1 MEKTDINISQL
12 LLQIKA
18 IKLDPAN
25 PFKWA
30 SGILSPIYCDNR
42 KTLSYPSVRKEIKH
56 AFIDKVE
63 SLYPNANTIA
73 GVATGAIAHG
83 AMVADEM
90 DKPFVYIRSSA
101 KQHGMENLIEG
112 ELKEGARVVVLED
125 LVSTGGSSLKAVKAL
140 RDAGAEVL
148 GMIAIFSYGFDIA
161 DNNFK
166 RMQCRLNTLT
176 NYHTVINEGIKS
188 GYMNAS
194 QKKLLEEWR
203 SDPENWGK

>member
-30 SGILSPIYCDNR
+30 SGILSPIYCDHR

-101 KQHGMENLIEG
+101 KQHGMENL
-112 ELKEGARVVVLED
+112 
-125 LVSTGGSSLKAVKAL
+125 
-140 RDAGAEVL
+140 
-148 GMIAIFSYGFDIA
+148 
-161 DNNFK
+161 
-166 RMQCRLNTLT
+166 
-176 NYHTVINEGIKS
+176 
-188 GYMNAS
+188 
-194 QKKLLEEWR
+194 
-203 SDPENWGK
+203 

>member
-1 MEKTDINISQL
+1 MENTDIIISQQ

-25 PFKWA
+25 PFKWT

-42 KTLSYPSVRKEIKH
+42 KTLSYPEVRKKIKE
-56 AFIDKVE
+56 AFINEVQQR
-63 SLYPNANTIA
+63 YPSANTIA

-83 AMVADEM
+83 ALVADEM

-101 KQHGMENLIEG
+101 KKHGMENLIEG
-112 ELKEGARVVVLED
+112 ELSEGARVVVIED

-161 DNNFK
+161 KDHFK
-166 RMQCRLNTLT
+166 EMQCQLTTLT
-176 NYHTVINEGIKS
+176 NYNTVVNQGIKS
-188 GYMNAS
+188 GYMDAN
-194 QKKLLEEWR
+194 QEKLLEEWR
-203 SDPENWGK
+203 NNPENWGK

>member
-1 MEKTDINISQL
+1 MEKTDIIISQQ

-25 PFKWA
+25 PFKWT

-42 KTLSYPSVRKEIKH
+42 KTLSYPEVRKKIKE
-56 AFIDKVE
+56 AFINEVQQ
-63 SLYPNANTIA
+63 LYPSANTIA

-83 AMVADEM
+83 ALVADEM

-101 KQHGMENLIEG
+101 KKHGMENLIEG
-112 ELKEGARVVVLED
+112 ELSEGARVVVIED

-161 DNNFK
+161 KDHFK
-166 RMQCRLNTLT
+166 EMQCQLTTLT
-176 NYHTVINEGIKS
+176 NYNTVVNQGIKS
-188 GYMNAS
+188 GYMDAN
-194 QKKLLEEWR
+194 QEKLLEEWR
-203 SDPENWGK
+203 NDPENWGK